1 MQVFVNFAKEQHDE
15 EDLQA
20 HDNPVDLSDE
30 FPLKKVE
37 TVSAANEVSWLKPD
51 DALFKAQQ

>member
-1 MQVFVNFAKEQHDE
+1 MNFAKEQHDE